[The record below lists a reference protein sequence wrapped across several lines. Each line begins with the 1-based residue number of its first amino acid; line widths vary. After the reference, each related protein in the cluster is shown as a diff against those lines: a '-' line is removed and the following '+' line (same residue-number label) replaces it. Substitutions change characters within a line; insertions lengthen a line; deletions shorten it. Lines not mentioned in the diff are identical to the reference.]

1 MKIYFGG
8 ENMSKLAQIL
18 SMMAAVCLSLAA
30 CAVSGS
36 RDEGKTV
43 VVTPA
48 INGNME
54 SLNVG
59 DKLEIK
65 LPTIPTEGFD
75 WQTQDLDTKI
85 LVQEGEAIYIKDT
98 DPNSAGGIVTL
109 SFKAVGAGKT
119 NLNLFYVNASSAG
132 APALS
137 MNSFGMVVEVK

>member
-18 SMMAAVCLSLAA
+18 SVLTVVCLILAA
-30 CAVSGS
+30 CSVSGTIN
-36 RDEGKTV
+36 EGKTV

-48 INGNME
+48 IKGNTE

-59 DKLEIK
+59 DILEIK
-65 LPTIPTEGFD
+65 LPTIPTEGFE

-85 LVQEGEAIYIKDT
+85 LLQEGEATYIKDT
-98 DPNSAGGIVTL
+98 DPNSAGGIVTII
-109 SFKAVGAGKT
+109 FKAVGAGKT
-119 NLNLFYVNASSAG
+119 NLNLFYVDASSAG

-137 MNSFGMVVEVK
+137 KNSFGMVVEVK